1 MRVNSYFLLPLSDRR
16 GIDTALILQGKQG
29 YKKSTFFKILAGD
42 YFDDSLGVVSDK
54 DERLKLHRSWFIE
67 WSELE
72 SIFRRGD
79 VSQTKAFLSSSI
91 DAVRPPYC
99 RQTQDFARASII
111 VATTNKDEFLSDETG
126 NRRFWIIPVQKR
138 INVKLLAKERDAIW
152 AAAVSAYKSGEQ
164 WWLDYE
170 AEIEAETIAEE
181 LQTSDPWLEPI
192 VSFTQHREWV
202 LLSDLLNHLQF
213 EVVVHM

>member
-1 MRVNSYFLLPLSDRR
+1 
-16 GIDTALILQGKQG
+16 
-29 YKKSTFFKILAGD
+29 
-42 YFDDSLGVVSDK
+42 
-54 DERLKLHRSWFIE
+54 
-67 WSELE
+67 
-72 SIFRRGD
+72 
-79 VSQTKAFLSSSI
+79 
-91 DAVRPPYC
+91 
-99 RQTQDFARASII
+99 

-181 LQTSDPWLEPI
+181 FQTSDPWLEPI

-202 LLSDLLNHLQF
+202 LLSDLLNHLQV
-213 EVVVHM
+213 EVVVNM